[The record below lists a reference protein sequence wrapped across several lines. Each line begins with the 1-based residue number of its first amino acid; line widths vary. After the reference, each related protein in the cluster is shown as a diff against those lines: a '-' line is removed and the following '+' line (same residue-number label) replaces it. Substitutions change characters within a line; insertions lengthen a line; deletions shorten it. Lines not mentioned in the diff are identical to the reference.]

1 VEVVTR
7 GGTVGTRT
15 LSISHNPEFIKG
27 QKGMFLCKPVI
38 YETDPNSSVASQFQ
52 FQLEDGLYFDY
63 DYSKHYIS
71 TSYGD
76 INFECIESL
85 YEFIDPNY
93 VADCL
98 GAYPNGILQA
108 QRYNDFLQVVNQKA
122 ANVIAD
128 NGTVIY
134 TFENAHTTHHG
145 GKAFFE
151 FDVFISA
158 SASNPVYLDVAS
170 IKILYNF
177 HAFGD
182 SVVANNKITI
192 QRGDVLAS
200 VTDYNSPSL
209 YNDAFNVFAIGITSV
224 NSAQNKTLIDYNPQE
239 LVKVRIE
246 IEHCGK
252 LPNLQF
258 SDVSAMKSITYYTT
272 TPYTPSNGLV
282 NSFSYINAN
291 DTEQSDMCV
300 MNVDDFNPKVV
311 AGGVGDVVT
320 ITGHFF
326 EGTKGVVALKNA
338 NTGGQTLVGLDDYD
352 ILTWNDSVIQIRI
365 PAVTPINAT
374 TVSQLQI
381 PGSGKLKIQQG
392 LGLDEYETLDELRI
406 EYSWKNYHIQN
417 LKKGKVYMVGVDSVY
432 DEDGIGQDLGY
443 SFILNPNINSNLG
456 AKDCI
461 NKAIKDWI
469 CATEIRWQIDQS
481 IGVNPD
487 VQDGIS
493 MMQMGQTSSSN
504 VLAETAVWWDICTDG
519 NGISL
524 NLGFANDIDIT
535 YKDNI
540 NWFYDTTGT
549 LAQPAGQYDFYA
561 VALHELG
568 HAHLLNH
575 VNQQDDLMWYASLF
589 NANDSIDWWRR
600 KIFFEPINVSTGIE
614 IINQSKQIDY
624 SYCNKNDYPIF
635 PLSKSFCSIPMSDQ
649 RFEVGAPKLEI
660 QVVPNPFVTNPII
673 QITLPHDA
681 EVSIRVYDVMGRLVV
696 YQEDL
701 RMGAG
706 NNDIMLNNIKE
717 RGIFMGVLTV
727 NGQTHSFKMIKQ

>member
-1 VEVVTR
+1 VTR

-98 GAYPNGILQA
+98 GVYPNGILQA
-108 QRYNDFLQVVNQKA
+108 QRYNDFLQVANQKA

-170 IKILYNF
+170 VKILYNF
-177 HAFGD
+177 QAFGD

-200 VTDYNSPSL
+200 VTDYIAPATFDLAYNVISLGVGSSPL
-209 YNDAFNVFAIGITSV
+209 VQNRTEITSIPK
-224 NSAQNKTLIDYNPQE
+224 QL
-239 LVKVRIE
+239 LRVKIE
-246 IEHCGK
+246 VENCSK
-252 LPNLQF
+252 KPNLEF
-258 SDVSAMKSITYYTT
+258 SFQNDMRLYTIYTANANDSYYSAGFK
-272 TPYTPSNGLV
+272 
-282 NSFSYINAN
+282 FSYINAN
-291 DTEQSDMCV
+291 DTEASDLCKMY
-300 MNVDDFNPKVV
+300 VDDFNPKVV

-326 EGTKGVVALKNA
+326 EGSKGVVALKNA

-352 ILTWNDSVIQIRI
+352 ILTWNDSVIQIRV
-365 PAVTPINAT
+365 PAVTPIDVTSA
-374 TVSQLQI
+374 SQFQI

-392 LGLDEYETLDELRI
+392 LGLDDFETVDELRI
-406 EYSWKNYHIQN
+406 EYSWYNYLLPN
-417 LKKGKVYMVGVDSVY
+417 YKKGKVYMAGVDSVY
-432 DEDGIGQDLGY
+432 NEDGIGQNLGY
-443 SFILNPNINSNLG
+443 SFILNPNVNSNSG
-456 AKDCI
+456 AKNCV

-469 CATEIRWQIDQS
+469 CATEVRWQVDQS
-481 IGVNPD
+481 VGVNPD
-487 VQDGIS
+487 VEDGIS
-493 MMQMGQTSSSN
+493 MMRFGQTSSSK
-504 VLAETAVWWDICTDG
+504 VLAETSVWWDVCTDG

-524 NLGFANDIDIT
+524 NQGFANDIDIT

-549 LAQPAGQYDFYA
+549 LAQPAGYYDFYA

-575 VNQQDDLMWYASLF
+575 VNQRDDLMWYASLF

-649 RFEVGAPKLEI
+649 RFEVGAQNLEI

-673 QITLPHDA
+673 QLTLPHDA
-681 EVSIRVYDVMGRLVV
+681 KVSLQVYDVMGRLVV
-696 YQEDL
+696 SQENL

-706 NNDIMLNNIKE
+706 NNEIMLDNIKE
-717 RGIFMGVLTV
+717 RGIFMGVLIV
-727 NGQTHSFKMIKQ
+727 NGTPHSFKMIKQ